1 MAASSRYTSFFG
13 KVYSGTSRRPPG
25 SPNVNS
31 IEVGDS
37 WVRLK
42 KCYCDPKKFYNVRVS
57 SSINNLGRIYCKCIS
72 CQAFERGYDA
82 DLKENLDEA
91 AHPEV

>member
-57 SSINNLGRIYCKCIS
+57 GSINNLGSPNVIHHNRWSKTRLVTKDTVDPI
-72 CQAFERGYDA
+72 EH
-82 DLKENLDEA
+82 E
-91 AHPEV
+91 